1 MRSVLLVFTIL
12 AVLGILVGAAFLATY
27 EGDVLRDPYP
37 DDRDAELPPGA
48 VQPEDIAELRFDLA
62 FRGYRMAEVDR
73 VLHRL
78 SDELAAR
85 DTRIA
90 ELEQALVDA
99 PLASAPLDT
108 TPAPDEQTSE
118 VAPVDVPPAPPVAS
132 APLDTPPA
140 EPEQTS
146 EVAPVDVPPAPP
158 VASAPVD
165 TPPAEPEQTSEVA
178 PVAVPPA
185 PPVASAPVDI
195 PPAEPEQ
202 TQEGQEGHAE
212 APEVYEPL
220 EPPGVAPA
228 AISGPLTATT
238 WFTEPAPVEAEPAPV
253 EEHRHFTLDSADDAF
268 SFPELTPPPPAEP
281 APQPDSTGEE
291 PPSP

>member
-62 FRGYRMAEVDR
+62 LRGYRMAEVDR

-99 PLASAPLDT
+99 PLASAPVDT
-108 TPAPDEQTSE
+108 TPAP
-118 VAPVDVPPAPPVAS
+118 V
-132 APLDTPPA
+132 
-140 EPEQTS
+140 EQTS

-165 TPPAEPEQTSEVA
+165 TPPAEPEQT
-178 PVAVPPA
+178 
-185 PPVASAPVDI
+185 
-195 PPAEPEQ
+195 
-202 TQEGQEGHAE
+202 QEGQEEHAE

-238 WFTEPAPVEAEPAPV
+238 WFTEPAPVEAEPVEAEPAPV